1 MMFGSWRLL
10 QTPSI
15 LGKKSV
21 KKKRKIIVGLKNDN
35 FSRETLLRLLTLV
48 VASGDQV
55 LAVHVEESTDSFDLN
70 TFHIHEDICKS
81 KQVDFQVKVCT
92 GDTFVT
98 VLIHQVRLHHAT
110 ILVIGCHSPR
120 PKESV
125 VASCLKGLPPTCSFM
140 VMDPRG
146 RLLLQK
152 QGTSQQGSS
161 CQTLKPPNKSSL
173 LNDKFWFEQPE
184 FGKPLNAKYTGT
196 KSSQSPPRHCGTIE
210 DNVKNVLQLP
220 ESMLQKQF
228 KKLALLEV
236 KGSSR
241 RLTPQEVHSATE
253 NFSPHM
259 MITTGIYSMV
269 YRANLGSD
277 QPAAVKVLKITERS
291 REDLLQEVEILSAL
305 NHENIVSLIGYCYS
319 TEMHAVAYNLFEKNL
334 MQHLTQLR
342 WSERKRVAVGVAKA
356 LEYLHHSCFPPVIH
370 RDVSDVVVVCL
381 MQYPIP
387 TKLVLSD
394 FGAAIV
400 HHQNQSRPK
409 IKKPS
414 HVVEISAY
422 VAPEYMMFGK
432 VDEKIDVY
440 SYGIVLLELITGNEA
455 TKDTVANHESLAKS
469 LLSCGLCEN
478 LIDPH
483 LNEDYDK
490 EEMERMIMAARLC
503 LMHSSSRRPTMK
515 TILQL
520 LEDQEYWLK
529 IQKEREEF
537 INEISFKVE
546 PEKLREDMATHVFPT
561 VENT

>member
-120 PKESV
+120 TPSYLLIYGDGPQRKT
-125 VASCLKGLPPTCSFM
+125 PTS
-140 VMDPRG
+140 
-146 RLLLQK
+146 
-152 QGTSQQGSS
+152 
-161 CQTLKPPNKSSL
+161 
-173 LNDKFWFEQPE
+173 
-184 FGKPLNAKYTGT
+184 
-196 KSSQSPPRHCGTIE
+196 
-210 DNVKNVLQLP
+210 
-220 ESMLQKQF
+220 
-228 KKLALLEV
+228 
-236 KGSSR
+236 
-241 RLTPQEVHSATE
+241 
-253 NFSPHM
+253 
-259 MITTGIYSMV
+259 
-269 YRANLGSD
+269 
-277 QPAAVKVLKITERS
+277 
-291 REDLLQEVEILSAL
+291 
-305 NHENIVSLIGYCYS
+305 
-319 TEMHAVAYNLFEKNL
+319 
-334 MQHLTQLR
+334 
-342 WSERKRVAVGVAKA
+342 KA
-356 LEYLHHSCFPPVIH
+356 G
-370 RDVSDVVVVCL
+370 DVVVVCL

-387 TKLVLSD
+387 TKLVVSLPGYSARGV
-394 FGAAIV
+394 GASGTYNWEQA
-400 HHQNQSRPK
+400 N
-409 IKKPS
+409 
-414 HVVEISAY
+414 
-422 VAPEYMMFGK
+422 
-432 VDEKIDVY
+432 
-440 SYGIVLLELITGNEA
+440 
-455 TKDTVANHESLAKS
+455 KDTVANHESLAKS

-515 TILQL
+515 TVCNFSVYTSFAAQSSNSKVPSSSFQHPFEITI
-520 LEDQEYWLK
+520 DQK
-529 IQKEREEF
+529 
-537 INEISFKVE
+537 SG
-546 PEKLREDMATHVFPT
+546 
-561 VENT
+561 